1 MRYDVKDVSWE
12 VIELLDELCL
22 FVDERINRAS
32 VPKGLYLYEVRHAD
46 DDWGEP
52 VEIAEGILVNFFGTI
67 LSKKELP
74 LEEFPEWGT
83 AYLDLDEEDWGWLG
97 QYCTPEEFLSVV

>member
-46 DDWGEP
+46 EDWGEP

-74 LEEFPEWGT
+74 LEELPEWGT
-83 AYLDLDEEDWGWLG
+83 AYLDFDEEDWGWLG